1 MRMKT
6 HTLYTREDCGCFA
19 DGSYG
24 DGHVLSVAIEL
35 ALDAGWNPDEDTI
48 EAIETHCHLS
58 YSDAADEAVEYL
70 NEHCVGDGISFEFVD
85 GDLLL
90 IADEECE

>member
-1 MRMKT
+1 MKT

-24 DGHVLSVAIEL
+24 DG
-35 ALDAGWNPDEDTI
+35 
-48 EAIETHCHLS
+48 
-58 YSDAADEAVEYL
+58 
-70 NEHCVGDGISFEFVD
+70 ISFEFVD